1 MPILV
6 ESFELGGRVLLGEN
20 WEGAIKVNNLSHME
34 KAREC
39 TIIYKQSG
47 AGHLLPGSVTRACDQ
62 VGQKSDWMLD
72 GLSRVGL
79 VGAITGSPSPS
90 RELIQVA
97 LA

>member
-6 ESFELGGRVLLGEN
+6 ESFELGRRVLLGDN
-20 WEGAIKVNNLSHME
+20 WEGAIQVNNLSHME

-39 TIIYKQSG
+39 TILYKQSG
-47 AGHLLPGSVTRACDQ
+47 GAYQLPGSVTRACDQ

-79 VGAITGSPSPS
+79 VGANSGSPSPS
-90 RELIQVA
+90 RELI
-97 LA
+97 